1 MSQLFNDRAL
11 KQRYRSGDRN
21 GPVTILTPPL
31 RATLGL
37 GALIAVAGGVWATFA
52 RIPVSVQG
60 SGVLLP
66 VSTTNA
72 SLSGTN
78 GSVVY
83 MFNQPK
89 RDWHDKAR
97 YFATYPDKVSNKELL
112 LLAKAIYEES
122 YKSISEASKSSASEI
137 FSQNLKKTLTG
148 LQVPKGQLI
157 MWVQSS
163 GELER
168 LSSVID
174 DVERSINTNRA
185 KKLNIEQKQE
195 IFKKELISRNSY
207 LQSMNNLAKKG
218 FVNMQSIL
226 QERSQVDSLKS
237 KILSNNNQLIE
248 ITDKLAESYSS
259 LRGQT
264 SKLINK
270 QLIYAGRNLYI
281 SSIIPNNGEG
291 VGEGDVLMQLS
302 NFRLDQPVMVPVFLN
317 SKEMAQVFPGMQA
330 LATPSGYNRSEVGGI
345 RGKVVSM
352 AKIPSGLKEVEARTG
367 VKSLA
372 QSIMRMEPV
381 PTLAV
386 VALEQSNQS
395 PLNGGG
401 YRWSSDSELPFPPTP
416 GDYLSVEITT
426 RKVAPITLVIPAIRT
441 FFGITPPQDQR
452 GTTKQESL
460 GKTNQGNN

>member
-66 VSTTNA
+66 VSTINA

-83 MFNQPK
+83 MFNKPK
-89 RDWHDKAR
+89 KDWHDKAR
-97 YFATYPDKVSNKELL
+97 YFATSPDKVSNKELL
-112 LLAKAIYEES
+112 MLAKAIYEES
-122 YKSISEASKSSASEI
+122 YKSTSEASKSSASEI

-148 LQVPKGQLI
+148 LQLPKGQLI

-185 KKLNIEQKQE
+185 KKLNIKQKQE
-195 IFKKELISRNSY
+195 IFRKELISRNSY

-248 ITDKLAESYSS
+248 ITDKLAESYSA

-270 QLIYAGRNLYI
+270 QLIYAGQNLYI
-281 SSIIPNNGEG
+281 SSIIPNNGES
-291 VGEGDVLMQLS
+291 VGEGDVLLNLS

-441 FFGITPPQDQR
+441 FFGITPPQDQK
-452 GTTKQESL
+452 GTTKQENL

>member
-1 MSQLFNDRAL
+1 
-11 KQRYRSGDRN
+11 
-21 GPVTILTPPL
+21 
-31 RATLGL
+31 
-37 GALIAVAGGVWATFA
+37 
-52 RIPVSVQG
+52 
-60 SGVLLP
+60 
-66 VSTTNA
+66 
-72 SLSGTN
+72 
-78 GSVVY
+78 
-83 MFNQPK
+83 
-89 RDWHDKAR
+89 
-97 YFATYPDKVSNKELL
+97 
-112 LLAKAIYEES
+112 
-122 YKSISEASKSSASEI
+122 
-137 FSQNLKKTLTG
+137 
-148 LQVPKGQLI
+148 

-185 KKLNIEQKQE
+185 KKLNIEHKQE